1 MCIRDSSII
10 TWKNAIKLK
19 KTTLLI
25 GLKQFTVDSYER
37 LLPCKYF
44 SKEEVLQ
51 TVLFVWANPFPC
63 KYFSKEQVPQS
74 DFTNNIMRKILFC
87 ISKETVLP
95 CKTASFTVQ
104 KNGFCNVLID
114 NRLCDR

>member
-1 MCIRDSSII
+1 
-10 TWKNAIKLK
+10 
-19 KTTLLI
+19 LI

-44 SKEEVLQ
+44 S
-51 TVLFVWANPFPC
+51 T
-63 KYFSKEQVPQS
+63 EQVLQS

-87 ISKETVLP
+87 ISKEAVLP